1 MFKNLKIAPKLL
13 LLLIIPIIGM
23 AFFAVQVMLNNLSTL
38 SNMRTTQALVAVSVA
53 SGNLIHELQ
62 KERGLSAGFLA
73 SKGAKNG
80 EELQKQRQMSDGMLS
95 KMQETLAAQA
105 GKTET
110 IKKALDTVA
119 EKAGKLKETRSAID
133 SQTIDAKNALGY
145 YTGLI
150 SNCLEI
156 GFAVVGKAGEPEIS
170 LAAFGYVAFQGAKES
185 TGQLRAT
192 INGILT
198 ADSCDLATTQRISRI
213 AASEQN
219 RMSNFDRYADQSIVR
234 DYKEIAQ
241 KEAAFQKT
249 AELLQTVLDKGVGNG
264 FGIPA
269 ETWFSTITAKINQ
282 QKTIE
287 DKLAASLIKLSETKA
302 FAAKRDV
309 TLSVLLTTILAA
321 VTILFGLVIMRSI
334 TNPLQSLVLMLKDIA
349 EGEGDL
355 TKRLPEG
362 SKDETGEVA
371 YWFNRFINNIHSLI
385 SQASTTTV
393 QVATASNQLHSTAE
407 QIATAAEEVACQSA
421 TVATASEE
429 MSATSNDI
437 SRNCT
442 LASDVAN
449 RASEMAHGGAT
460 VVQETI
466 SGMQN
471 IAEKV
476 RESAHTVES
485 LGARSDQIGAIVGTI
500 EDIADQ
506 TNLLALNAAIE
517 AARAGE
523 MGRGFAVVAD
533 EVRALAER
541 TTRATR
547 EIGEMIKAIQ
557 QETGGAVASME
568 QGVKEVEKGMDSS
581 RRSGEA
587 LQQILEGIN
596 EVTMQVHQIATAAE
610 EQTATTG
617 EISSNI
623 HQITDVVQQTAN
635 GAHQTAGAAS
645 ELSGLAQ
652 NLEKLVG
659 RFKL

>member
-23 AFFAVQVMLNNLSTL
+23 AFFAVQLMMNNLSTL

-62 KERGLSAGFLA
+62 KERGLSSGFLA

-80 EELQKQRQMSDGMLS
+80 DELQKQRLVSDGMLH
-95 KMQETLAAQA
+95 KMQETIAAQT
-105 GKTET
+105 GKTEA
-110 IKKALDTVA
+110 IKKALDAVA
-119 EKAGKLKETRSAID
+119 EKTSKLKETRSAID
-133 SQTIDAKNALGY
+133 SQTIDAKSALGY
-145 YTGLI
+145 YTALI

-185 TGQLRAT
+185 TGQLRAM

-219 RMSNFDRYADQSIVR
+219 RMSNFDRYADQAIVR

-241 KEAAFQKT
+241 KETAFQKT
-249 AELLQTVLDKGVGNG
+249 AEMLQTVLDKGVGNG

-269 ETWFSTITAKINQ
+269 ETWFSTISAKINQ
-282 QKTIE
+282 QKAIE
-287 DKLAASLIKLSETKA
+287 DKLAANLIKLSETKA
-302 FAAKRDV
+302 FAAKRNL
-309 TLSVLLTTILAA
+309 TLSVLLTTVLTA

-334 TNPLQSLVLMLKDIA
+334 TSPLQSLVLMLKDIA

-362 SKDETGEVA
+362 SRDETGEVA

-471 IAEKV
+471 IADKV